1 VANVSQIN
9 INSYDNHLLITG
21 VDQSNLIDHVPAMV
35 YRARMTREG
44 LVLIKDRPNFT
55 LPQLRFGKHN
65 RYFSAICAE
74 YDPLGSSTG
83 VLLAGHK
90 GSGKSLMAEEL
101 GNWMIK
107 RDLPVIMIDDDL
119 CHHTINLIIRAVGP
133 CMVLFDEFGKVY
145 SDEDKRNRLLTVF
158 SDTSYVG
165 VMFVITGNCREEF
178 GEFLV
183 NRPQRFRFAIHYES
197 GVDVELACDVLKKMQ
212 VREEMHETLLAYVQ
226 GQQIQHGGLNIDS
239 FLAVVRASA
248 NCKTVAELEEVT
260 EIMNVP
266 RMVKKEWRVISV
278 VATPKHELAEDFG
291 YSADITK
298 SFVIDGNPLMLSIAE
313 NRNTGRSWEK
323 DEEGCYITKS
333 FDPSED
339 FSDVVINHEGQY
351 YDFEIIVSYCYSV
364 NAQGKPTSK
373 RGKDHPRMAEMESLH
388 AQRNG
393 NSRTAMFG
401 MEYTPS
407 AFLAAK
413 HQQG

>member
-1 VANVSQIN
+1 MANVSQIN

-65 RYFSAICAE
+65 RYFATICAE

-83 VLLAGHK
+83 VLLAGQK

-119 CHHTINLIIRAVGP
+119 CHNTINLIIRAVGP

-145 SDEDKRNRLLTVF
+145 ADLEKRNRLLTVF

-165 VMFVITGNCREEF
+165 VMFVITGNNSDEF

-183 NRPQRFRFAIHYES
+183 NRPQRFRFAISYET
-197 GVDVELACDVLKKMQ
+197 GVDAELASDVIRRMQ
-212 VREEMHETLLAYVQ
+212 VREEMHEPLMAYVETMR
-226 GQQIQHGGLNIDS
+226 GELNIDS
-239 FLAVVRASA
+239 FLAVVRVSA
-248 NCKTVAELEEVT
+248 NCKSVAELEQIT

-266 RMVKKEWRVISV
+266 DMVKKEWRIVSV
-278 VATPKHELAEDFG
+278 TATPKHELADDFG
-291 YSADITK
+291 YNIEISN
-298 SFVIDGNPLMLSIAE
+298 SFALRDNPLNLVISEQRDM
-313 NRNTGRSWEK
+313 GRTWEK
-323 DEEGCYITKS
+323 DEEGNYTTRPFI
-333 FDPSED
+333 PSED
-339 FSDVVINHEGQY
+339 CSDVIIKREGRY
-351 YDFEIIVSYCYSV
+351 YDFEIVIKHCYASSI
-364 NAQGKPTSK
+364 NYESSPISR
-373 RGKDHPRMAEMESLH
+373 RGKEHPNRKAFEDRSD
-388 AQRNG
+388 RNYRG
-393 NSRTAMFG
+393 LMSSQPLIGSFHRSN
-401 MEYTPS
+401 
-407 AFLAAK
+407 
-413 HQQG
+413 